1 MCWLQELVPPGT
13 LENKL
18 VLLEQPQPL
27 IPNTHGETLP
37 SPWAAMGAAGGS
49 SPAKLSL
56 PVGAAAQYPS
66 EKRFLN

>member
-18 VLLEQPQPL
+18 VLEQPQTL
-27 IPNTHGETLP
+27 IPSTHGKTLP
-37 SPWAAMGAAGGS
+37 SPWADMGAAAGS

-56 PVGAAAQYPS
+56 LVRAASQNPS
-66 EKRFLN
+66 EKHFVN